1 MNSKV
6 TIIMY
11 HYVRDLKHNRYPDIK
26 GLDVKLFKEQIV
38 FLRKNY
44 NIITMDYPVF
54 SQVLFQ
60 HFLENHYIVLV
71 CVV

>member
-38 FLRKNY
+38 F
-44 NIITMDYPVF
+44 
-54 SQVLFQ
+54 
-60 HFLENHYIVLV
+60 
-71 CVV
+71 